1 MKPAQPKAHKNK
13 ISQEEM
19 QTLFGVQNL
28 ELIPDPASKET
39 DSIPD
44 TTEKFLQTTQTLWE
58 ELKITY
64 YWSKRFNLHSPNYL
78 KAAKRLKKII
88 EKLGSAIITLAALE
102 QLGYSYPEFDE
113 LTIYEL
119 QCVASL
125 NFRKTNAALD
135 DLDFDMSDE
144 YFTLANLL
152 LDWSNLL
159 MRLEATQ
166 LEINQI
172 RDGSIDVRE
181 MMKTEEASRRNMKRA
196 QRR

>member
-1 MKPAQPKAHKNK
+1 MKKAKPQTQKNK
-13 ISQEEM
+13 ISHEEL
-19 QTLFGVQNL
+19 QALFGVQNL
-28 ELIPDPASKET
+28 ELLPEPVSKEA
-39 DSIPD
+39 DSAPD
-44 TTEKFLQTTQTLWE
+44 TTENFLQTTQKLWE

-64 YWSKRFNLHSPNYL
+64 YWSKRFNRHSPNYL

-119 QCVASL
+119 KCVVSL
-125 NFRKTNAALD
+125 NFRKTNAAMD

-144 YFTLANLL
+144 YFALSNLL
-152 LDWSNLL
+152 LDWSNLM

-181 MMKTEEASRRNMKRA
+181 MLKTEDSARRSMKKA

>member
-1 MKPAQPKAHKNK
+1 MKQERQKAQKNK

-28 ELIPDPASKET
+28 ELIPDPELKQT
-39 DSIPD
+39 DSLPD
-44 TTEKFLQTTQTLWE
+44 TTEKFLQTTQKLWE

-64 YWSKRFNLHSPNYL
+64 YWSKRFNRHSPNYL

-119 QCVASL
+119 QCAASL
-125 NFRKTNAALD
+125 NFRKTNAAMD

-144 YFTLANLL
+144 YFTLANMM

-181 MMKTEEASRRNMKRA
+181 MLKTEDASQRDLKRA